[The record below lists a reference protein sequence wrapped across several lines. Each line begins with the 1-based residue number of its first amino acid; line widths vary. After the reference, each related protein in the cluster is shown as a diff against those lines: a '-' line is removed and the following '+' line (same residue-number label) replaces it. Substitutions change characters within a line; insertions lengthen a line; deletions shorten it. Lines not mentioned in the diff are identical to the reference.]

1 MHTQGSP
8 IHGQDTATSDME
20 EAFTKPQ
27 YFKAEVQLRDGEDRV
42 SELKSPRHNG
52 ETKVQRRN
60 FKRYQ
65 GIIKGTA
72 VKVIQDPPPKS
83 SQIHPNE
90 CSKPV

>member
-42 SELKSPRHNG
+42 SHTAESL
-52 ETKVQRRN
+52 QFRN
-60 FKRYQ
+60 RNLAWCHLDS
-65 GIIKGTA
+65 T
-72 VKVIQDPPPKS
+72 
-83 SQIHPNE
+83 
-90 CSKPV
+90 